1 MGIVARVWGSSSLSK
16 ETPDA
21 IPEPPP
27 ASEILTAPRRFLLT
41 SAPAC
46 SPRASPSPSVQILTH
61 GLPARPD
68 HEAFDG
74 RTCTLAAAILLL
86 RRYTERHDFTARVY
100 DNPPSGAAPTDPSDG
115 SEGRIDVRVAFDD
128 DATVAQVL
136 AQCKRAIASSHAGR
150 IDAEA
155 RVPDVLIATL
165 RSGRDP
171 EPVAAALL
179 AELEGGDGEKS
190 SGSRFAFLF
199 CERQGALAAV
209 ANAPARARHDIK
221 RTAGHLNVLLA
232 AIGDP
237 REAFA
242 APRAGLVCS
251 DLLRRRGASTARVE
265 RRVRSAG
272 VPPEP
277 RPSPTHPGHPD
288 RGIEVVSRPRA
299 TTLPARIAEVAAASP
314 TKRAV
319 STESKTGVVG
329 ADGENGWTRLD
340 AS

>member
-1 MGIVARVWGSSSLSK
+1 MKVDANPHAAGEAAVAEVSQAFFDPARLIFDNLVICGYRRSRLGKFSLSK

-21 IPEPPP
+21 ISEPPP
-27 ASEILTAPRRFLLT
+27 ASEISRAPRRFLLT

-100 DNPPSGAAPTDPSDG
+100 DNPPSGAAATDPSDG

-232 AIGDP
+232 AIGGPEGGSSLLRAPARSVPFAPPTRRVDCASGTP
-237 REAFA
+237 RPIGRGTSRTPTRARTTTPDVSRVDRRRFPRGPRRF
-242 APRAGLVCS
+242 PRA
-251 DLLRRRGASTARVE
+251 
-265 RRVRSAG
+265 
-272 VPPEP
+272 
-277 RPSPTHPGHPD
+277 
-288 RGIEVVSRPRA
+288 
-299 TTLPARIAEVAAASP
+299 
-314 TKRAV
+314 
-319 STESKTGVVG
+319 
-329 ADGENGWTRLD
+329 
-340 AS
+340 